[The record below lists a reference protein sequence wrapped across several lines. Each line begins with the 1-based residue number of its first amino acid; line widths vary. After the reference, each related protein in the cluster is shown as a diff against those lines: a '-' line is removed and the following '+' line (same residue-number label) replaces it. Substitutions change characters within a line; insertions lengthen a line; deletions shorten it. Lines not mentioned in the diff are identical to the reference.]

1 MSNQTVKAAKMNQRQ
16 LLRWITMLGFCHDD
30 MVLYLDTHP
39 DDTDALAYANQC
51 AELLRNAVHTYEE
64 QYGMLTVK
72 PDQNVQE
79 WNWVQTPWPGEGG
92 YQ

>member
-1 MSNQTVKAAKMNQRQ
+1 MKEGMNRKELMDHINQTSFAVDDVK
-16 LLRWITMLGFCHDD
+16 
-30 MVLYLDTHP
+30 LYLDTHP
-39 DDTDALAYANQC
+39 DDAEALAYANQC
-51 AELLRNAVHTYEE
+51 AELLRNAVKTYEE

-79 WNWVQTPWPGEGG
+79 WNWVQTPWPWEGG